1 MSILD
6 GRQVVATPGTAV
18 ALSDTPLEVLRVDI
32 IALST
37 NTGIVALG
45 TRNVSQVVGSET
57 GFSLSANEIVSLT
70 NIDLSTVWIDAA
82 VADEGVRWGAEID
95 LQ

>member
-18 ALSDTPLEVLRVDI
+18 ALSDVTLEVLHVEI
-32 IALST
+32 TALAT
-37 NTGIVALG
+37 NTDIVAIG
-45 TRNVSQVVGSET
+45 GRHVSQVVGSET
-57 GFSLSANEIVSLT
+57 GYGPSANGIVMLT

-82 VADEGVRWGAEID
+82 VAGEGVRWGAE
-95 LQ
+95 LG